1 MILEFKW
8 VFFPIISLRTR
19 VANNSISLIDNIL
32 TNIEK
37 YTIQSGN
44 IMSGISDHLPQFVLF
59 DTDSKKPA
67 KTETYYRDYRSMD
80 TRGCFCQRIQKYRLG
95 STA

>member
-1 MILEFKW
+1 M
-8 VFFPIISLRTR
+8 
-19 VANNSISLIDNIL
+19 SLIDNIL

-44 IMSGISDHLPQFVLF
+44 IVSGISDHLPQIVLF

-67 KTETYYRDYRSMD
+67 KAETYYRDYRSMD
-80 TRGCFCQRIQKYRLG
+80 EVAFFQQIQKYRLG
-95 STA
+95 STS